1 MTKRRG
7 AIASDRFTKALIDL
21 AAAELRTHCSDPD
34 TAHLWLS
41 EYPEDRTQ
49 AVRLCEG
56 CPVIMECWSAAV
68 ARDERWGVWGGVD
81 RSPRRGAVA

>member
-1 MTKRRG
+1 
-7 AIASDRFTKALIDL
+7 
-21 AAAELRTHCSDPD
+21 
-34 TAHLWLS
+34 
-41 EYPEDRTQ
+41 
-49 AVRLCEG
+49 VRLCEG